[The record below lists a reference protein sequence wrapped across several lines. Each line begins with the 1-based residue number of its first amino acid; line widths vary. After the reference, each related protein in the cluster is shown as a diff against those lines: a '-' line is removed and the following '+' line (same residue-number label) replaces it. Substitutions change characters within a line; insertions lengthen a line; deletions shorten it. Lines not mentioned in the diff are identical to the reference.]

1 MGAGAGYGYTT
12 AVDAAPVAPSPE
24 ALAVSNTEPAMY
36 AAPSTAPLAT
46 SSSSVEMYDGDDATF
61 TLQGLRLARVNED
74 LAANLG
80 RGSERGFLVLEAN
93 RRWGGL
99 RAGDVLLEID
109 GRPVRDGSSALI
121 SLGAGNDHSASVI
134 REGRQ
139 RVVPLDVR

>member
-1 MGAGAGYGYTT
+1 
-12 AVDAAPVAPSPE
+12 
-24 ALAVSNTEPAMY
+24 
-36 AAPSTAPLAT
+36 LAT

>member
-1 MGAGAGYGYTT
+1 MPPT
-12 AVDAAPVAPSPE
+12 PE
-24 ALAVSNTEPAMY
+24 AIVVSSTEPAMY
-36 AAPSTAPLAT
+36 AAPAAT
-46 SSSSVEMYDGDDATF
+46 SSNSVAMYDADDATF

-80 RGSERGFLVLEAN
+80 RGSERGLLVLESS

-121 SLGAGNDHSASVI
+121 SLGTADDHTASVI
-134 REGRQ
+134 RDGRQ